1 MNELEKK
8 GAMTPTKLAERTR
21 EKFRQRTSMGLSHL
35 REQKLIGASDDE
47 TDGRKKRYYITPF
60 GELVLG
66 FQREFM
72 QVQPSDYKPVE
83 QITAEYILRYMS
95 SERTRKEAKPP
106 VRKLIENSK
115 VSIKELFRKPSKDTD
130 PFRYSPMS
138 NFDDDGLVKFVLEK
152 NVKID
157 PEKCILHTTSINGI
171 NLLLDKRQDGMSTA
185 LPTMEKII
193 VEPENM
199 RDLTLIGTLGPKAE
213 VYYFQRSKASEN
225 DPINCPRR
233 TAVRKRF
240 AEELSQRVSSE
251 SNDDVELCTRY
262 VKGEYSRIVSTTN
275 SKACLHMA
283 GMLPLLKRTY
293 DKMFLINRSKVES
306 GDASVKKLIKRR
318 ESIHN
323 WFYDDEWMWRVSLDY
338 AIAKFLSIIPK
349 MFHGY
354 CEDSA

>member
-1 MNELEKK
+1 L
-8 GAMTPTKLAERTR
+8 TPTELKERTG
-21 EKFRQRTSMGLSHL
+21 EKFPQITSMGLSHL
-35 REQKLIGASDDE
+35 KKQKLIGASDDG

-60 GELVLG
+60 GELMLG
-66 FQREFM
+66 VQRVFM

-95 SERTRKEAKPP
+95 SERARNEAKPS
-106 VRKLIENSK
+106 VRRLIDNSK
-115 VSIKELFRKPSKDTD
+115 ASIKELFRKPSKEADY
-130 PFRYSPMS
+130 FRYSPMS
-138 NFDDDGLVKFVLEK
+138 NFDDDCLFKFVLGK

-185 LPTMEKII
+185 LPTVEKII

-199 RDLTLIGTLGPKAE
+199 RDLTLIGTFGPKAE
-213 VYYFQRSKASEN
+213 IDYFQGSKVSEN

-233 TAVRKRF
+233 TAVRKRV

-251 SNDDVELCTRY
+251 SRDDVELCTRY
-262 VKGEYSRIVSTTN
+262 IHGEYSRIVSTTD
-275 SKACLHMA
+275 SKALLQIL
-283 GMLPLLKRTY
+283 GMLPLLKKTY
-293 DKMFLINRSKVES
+293 DKIFLINKSKVES
-306 GDASVKKLIKRR
+306 GEALVKKLITHR

-323 WFYDDEWMWRVSLDY
+323 WFCDNEWMWGVSLDY
-338 AIAKFLSIIPK
+338 AIAKFLSIMPK
-349 MFHGY
+349 MLNRY